1 MKVKTIE
8 ASSMALN
15 WAVAKFLGY
24 EIDTVI
30 RNKPLFVKV
39 TPASSFEQFNP
50 TADWKSFHLF
60 EKSQIELIRTE
71 DGKNWRAIMNRY
83 NQPKP
88 IVSVVGPTQLI
99 AAVKCFV
106 FDKYGETINIPASL
120 K

>member
-39 TPASSFEQFNP
+39 TPAS
-50 TADWKSFHLF
+50 
-60 EKSQIELIRTE
+60 
-71 DGKNWRAIMNRY
+71 
-83 NQPKP
+83 
-88 IVSVVGPTQLI
+88 
-99 AAVKCFV
+99 
-106 FDKYGETINIPASL
+106 
-120 K
+120 